1 MDYIMTIFSDT
12 IRKLAGSDRI
22 IAARSAVGYIQM
34 VLAPEV
40 ATLLVMEDMS
50 VDETQARTILQE
62 STSLGD
68 LLHGKI
74 ENDQSSIVPV
84 DFDEED
90 MDDDDDDGE
99 GDFWTKTQR
108 VF

>member
-1 MDYIMTIFSDT
+1 MDYIMNEFSGT

-22 IAARSAVGYIQM
+22 IAARSAPGYIQM

-50 VDETQARTILQE
+50 VDEKQARAVMLE
-62 STSLGD
+62 SADLGD
-68 LLHGKI
+68 LLHGK
-74 ENDQSSIVPV
+74 EEGDQSLLVPR
-84 DFDEED
+84 DNEED
-90 MDDDDDDGE
+90 DEDVE
-99 GDFWTKTQR
+99 GDYWTKTQR